1 MTNQI
6 GYVATDTTLA
16 VVFNGEMYTFHES
29 YPDFADIRDACVLDD
44 SDSLSVF
51 IRKFTEQLFFLDGR
65 VFSKAGVMYLVGGDG
80 VTKSVD
86 HRLHTRISQLASTDG
101 DHEDLN
107 AIINMTDKLYKNP
120 DVNAIE
126 DLFRFLDH
134 NTLPITQEGNFLAY
148 KVVRGD
154 YKDIFSGTFDN
165 SVGTEPSMPRE
176 MCEKDRSVTCSRGLH
191 FCSKE
196 YLPHYGNMNSR
207 IMVVEVSPTD
217 VVSIPTDYNNA
228 KGRACKYKIIGEIPN
243 DQFREE
249 AIAIVESSVVAK
261 LGNLLT
267 RIKSFF
273 SKSGE

>member
-16 VVFNGEMYTFHES
+16 VTFNGEMYTFHVS
-29 YPDFADIRDACVLDD
+29 YPDFADILEACISDDA
-44 SDSLSVF
+44 DSLSVF
-51 IRKFTEQLFFLDGR
+51 IRKFTEQLYFLGGK
-65 VFSKAGVMYLVGGDG
+65 VFSKAGIMYLINSDG

-86 HRLHTRISQLASTDG
+86 HRLHTRISQIANSDG
-101 DHEDLN
+101 EVEDLD
-107 AIINMTDKLYKNP
+107 AIINMLEKLYRNP
-120 DVNAIE
+120 DADAIE

-134 NTLPITQEGNFLAY
+134 NTLPLTKEGNFLAY
-148 KVVRGD
+148 KLVRAD
-154 YKDIFSGTFDN
+154 YKDIYTGTFDN

-196 YLPHYGNMNSR
+196 YLPYYGNMNSR

-273 SKSGE
+273 NKLGV